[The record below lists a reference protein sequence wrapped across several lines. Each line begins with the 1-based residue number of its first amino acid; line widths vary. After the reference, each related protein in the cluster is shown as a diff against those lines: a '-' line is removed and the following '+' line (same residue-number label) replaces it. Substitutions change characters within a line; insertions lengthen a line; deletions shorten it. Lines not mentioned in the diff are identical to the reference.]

1 MEEQK
6 SVEGNCCDCNCDC
19 NRDCNCDCA
28 CCKKESQ
35 DKPNK
40 DNDDQT
46 NFWRM
51 RITDTAGSSFLGIL
65 AILLLVF
72 LVRSNRRNRELLL
85 EVISLRRQP

>member
-19 NRDCNCDCA
+19 A

-35 DKPNK
+35 GKPKK
-40 DNDDQT
+40 DSDGQT
-46 NFWRM
+46 IFWHM
-51 RITDTAGSSFLGIL
+51 RITDTIGSVFLGIL

-72 LVRSNRRNRELLL
+72 LVRSNKRNRELLL

>member
-19 NRDCNCDCA
+19 
-28 CCKKESQ
+28 CKKESQ
-35 DKPNK
+35 GKPNK
-40 DNDDQT
+40 DNDGQT
-46 NFWRM
+46 IFWQM
-51 RITDTAGSSFLGIL
+51 LVNDTIGSSFLGIL

-72 LVRSNRRNRELLL
+72 LVRSNKRNRELLL